1 MILMPESSK
10 ALNKR
15 PTFWQLYVAVLMVVN
30 ALFFKEVI
38 IPSKQTGY
46 KMSNIKDFMTQDH
59 RDCDEIFAQM
69 EEAVASKSDEAL
81 SKFEAF
87 QDALTNHFKME
98 EVVLFPMFEQKT
110 GMTEGPTQVMVMEH
124 EQIRGLLSKME
135 DALELNDNDKFFG
148 LSETLMILM
157 QQHNMKEEQML
168 YTMVQQHLGD
178 DADHIISRMRTIA
191 Q

>member
-1 MILMPESSK
+1 
-10 ALNKR
+10 
-15 PTFWQLYVAVLMVVN
+15 
-30 ALFFKEVI
+30 
-38 IPSKQTGY
+38 
-46 KMSNIKDFMTQDH
+46 MSNIKDFMTQDH

-69 EEAVASKSDEAL
+69 EDAVASGSDEAL

-98 EVVLFPMFEQKT
+98 EMVLFPMIEQKT

-124 EQIRGLLSKME
+124 EQMRELVAKME
-135 DALELNDNDKFFG
+135 DAVELNDNDKFFG

-168 YTMVQQHLGD
+168 YAMAQQHLGD